1 MIPGSLKIE
10 TQPNMPEGTDCPRH
24 RVSPSGAKLQSDPAV
39 KLRQK
44 LLPIDYAV
52 IIGGPAICLLII
64 WLGIRGIV
72 GPPPR
77 PSPIQML
84 RDGVIEI
91 GAPMSTVQD
100 RLGRPGRMQEL
111 PDGGFIFVYT
121 RTVLESSGSDSLDE
135 ASVQFTPGG
144 RVERITF
151 DRSSPPPTK

>member
-1 MIPGSLKIE
+1 ML
-10 TQPNMPEGTDCPRH
+10 PEVADCPR
-24 RVSPSGAKLQSDPAV
+24 RSVSRYRAKLQSNLAV

-44 LLPIDYAV
+44 LLPIDYTV
-52 IIGGPAICLLII
+52 IIGGPMICLLII
-64 WLGIRGIV
+64 WLGIRCIV
-72 GPPPR
+72 GPGPR

-91 GAPMSTVQD
+91 GAPMSKVQD
-100 RLGRPGRMQEL
+100 KLGRPGRMQEL

-135 ASVQFTPGG
+135 ASVQFTPSG

-151 DRSSPPPTK
+151 DRSSPQPAK